1 MSGEVFFKM
10 SGSGND
16 FVFLDARW
24 TSPERW
30 SPERIRRVCDR
41 RTGVGADGL
50 ILLAPGS
57 DAGRVRFRYFNSDGS
72 HGAMCGNG
80 ALCATRLAV
89 LLEMAPADAVA
100 LETDAGVVRSRCVP
114 GSSDRA
120 ELVLPDVREVRSLS
134 VDLEPGEQHIGF
146 ALVGVPHVVVLVA
159 SLEDVNLAERGRV
172 LRFHPALAP
181 SGANVNFVS
190 RVNAGWAM
198 RTYERGVEAET
209 LACGTGAVA
218 CATLLGEWGASE
230 VPLDMK
236 TRSGRV
242 LTVTGSREANGGLSG
257 PTLQGE
263 GRLVFRGA
271 LGPDL

>member
-16 FVFLDARW
+16 FVLLDGRW
-24 TSPERW
+24 TTAEDWPAA
-30 SPERIRRVCDR
+30 RIRRVCDR

-57 DAGRVRFRYFNSDGS
+57 GPGRVRFQYFNSDGS

-89 LLEMAPADAVA
+89 MLEMAPPEAVE
-100 LETDAGVVRSRCVP
+100 LQTDAGTVRSRCIP
-114 GSSDRA
+114 GSASRA
-120 ELVLPDVREVRSLS
+120 ELELPDVRETRSLA
-134 VDLEPGEQHIGF
+134 VELHGGEQRIGF
-146 ALVGVPHVVVLVA
+146 ALVGVPHVVVLVDRLDA
-159 SLEDVNLAERGRV
+159 VDLPQRGRD
-172 LRFHPALAP
+172 LRFHPELAP
-181 SGANVNFVS
+181 AGANVNFVARES
-190 RVNAGWAM
+190 AGWAM

-218 CATLLGEWGASE
+218 CATLLTEWGAGA
-230 VPLDMK
+230 VPLEMT

-242 LTVTGSREANGGLSG
+242 LAVSGKPGERGGLAAPRLCG
-257 PTLQGE
+257 DGL
-263 GRLVFRGA
+263 LVFRGA
-271 LGPDL
+271 LGHDL